1 MASTIKIATILMSS
15 MLIIATLSNAT
26 FVPYDYRIG
35 FFFAC
40 RDYIQT
46 GNECALMDACCPMIN
61 TIASQVSKSS
71 TQDEQSYACLSM
83 KAALYDMPNYNYNNT
98 KDMVARCG
106 VTLPFNVAKSA
117 PCY

>member
-1 MASTIKIATILMSS
+1 MANMVRLGTVILICV
-15 MLIIATLSNAT
+15 LVVVPLANAT
-26 FVPYDYRIG
+26 FVQYDYRDD
-35 FFFAC
+35 FYYAC

-46 GNECALMDACCPMIN
+46 GNGCALMDACCPMIN